1 MNSMKLRIL
10 TLMLIALF
18 LASCSKKDDN
28 VTPTPPG
35 SGTEVGFMQ
44 RSWDGQKRG
53 DVFYEIF
60 VRSFAD
66 GNGDGIGDFKG
77 ITDKLDYLHSLG
89 VSGIWLT
96 PMNPSPSYHGY
107 DVTDYK
113 LTNPQFGTMADFEA
127 LLSKAKS
134 LNIKVIIDFVINHT
148 SSQHPWFQSAKS
160 SATSPYRSWYLFAPT
175 GSIQE
180 WISSGKVPT
189 VTTYNSR
196 EWYNNGDGYSYYNA
210 FWDQMPDLNL
220 ANPDVVNAINDAAK
234 FWLDKG
240 VAGFRLDAVKH
251 AWQDPNATEGYAF
264 WRNFY
269 NAMKAYKPD
278 VYMVGEV
285 LDDAPVVA
293 PYFTS
298 IPALFNFK
306 AYWKLTEFLNN
317 ATYAKWY
324 PKNFQD
330 VLNIYNSSSS
340 SYTNA
345 TKLSN
350 HDEDRTLSTLGS
362 IPGRAKVA
370 AAVLLTMPGQ
380 PYLYY
385 GDEIGMKGIKATGD
399 ENVRE
404 PFLWTTGT
412 DSYRT
417 TWRTPSYSNNS
428 TVTPLAQQKD
438 DAASIFAV
446 YKKFLELRNT
456 YPALASGSLAYGDIN
471 SQPDNELVY
480 YTRQKDSEKLMV
492 MHNFGSSTKTVSLAP
507 IVKALNLS
515 GVKQPVAEQGG
526 AKVTLSGSTYTV
538 TLPGYSSIVVEMN

>member
-1 MNSMKLRIL
+1 MKTRIL
-10 TLMLIALF
+10 ILALF
-18 LASCSKKDDN
+18 AVILASCSKKDDS
-28 VTPTPPG
+28 VTPTPPD
-35 SGTEVGFMQ
+35 SGTEVGFQQ
-44 RSWDGQKRG
+44 RTWDGQNRG

-77 ITDKLDYLHSLG
+77 ITEKLAYLHSLG
-89 VSGIWLT
+89 ISGIWLT

-113 LTNPQFGTMADFEA
+113 ATNPQFGTMADFEA
-127 LLSKAKS
+127 LLAEAKRQ
-134 LNIKVIIDFVINHT
+134 NIKVIIDFVINHT
-148 SSQHPWFQSAKS
+148 SSQHPWFVDAKS
-160 SATSPYRSWYLFAPT
+160 SPTSAHRSWYLFAPT

-189 VTTYNSR
+189 VSTYNAS
-196 EWYNNGDGYSYYNA
+196 EWHSNGDGYSYYNA

-240 VAGFRLDAVKH
+240 VDGFRLDAVKH
-251 AWQDPNATEGYAF
+251 AWQDPKAADGYAF
-264 WRNFY
+264 WKSFANT
-269 NAMKAYKPD
+269 MKAYKPS
-278 VYMVGEV
+278 VYLVGEV

-293 PYFTS
+293 PYFGS
-298 IPALFNFK
+298 LPALFNFK
-306 AYWKLTEFLNN
+306 AYWKLTEFLNTT
-317 ATYAKWY
+317 TYAKWY
-324 PKNFQD
+324 PKDFQD
-330 VLNIYNSSSS
+330 ILNSYNGYSST
-340 SYTNA
+340 YTNA

-350 HDEDRTLSTLGS
+350 HDEDRVLSTLGS
-362 IPGRAKVA
+362 VMGRAKVA

-380 PYLYY
+380 PYIYY
-385 GDEIGMKGIKATGD
+385 GEEIGMKGLKASGD

-404 PFLWTTGT
+404 PFLWMLGT
-412 DSYRT
+412 DTYRT
-417 TWRTPSYSNNS
+417 TWRTPTFSTNA
-428 TVTPLAQQKD
+428 TVTPLAQQQG
-438 DAASIFAV
+438 DATSIYAM

-456 YPALASGSLAYGDIN
+456 YPALASGTLAYGDID

-480 YTRQKDSEKLMV
+480 YLRQKDGEKLLV
-492 MHNFGSSTKTVSLAP
+492 MHNFGSTSKTVSLAT

-515 GVKQPVAEQGG
+515 GIKAPVAQQGG

-538 TLPGYSSIVVEMN
+538 TLPEYSSIVAEMN

>member
-1 MNSMKLRIL
+1 MNQMKTRIL
-10 TLMLIALF
+10 ILALF
-18 LASCSKKDDN
+18 AVILASCSKKDDN
-28 VTPTPPG
+28 VTPTPPD
-35 SGTEVGFMQ
+35 SGTEVSFQQ
-44 RSWDGQKRG
+44 RAWDNQNRG

-77 ITDKLDYLHSLG
+77 ITDKLDYLHSIG
-89 VSGIWLT
+89 ISGIWLT

-113 LTNPQFGTMADFEA
+113 ATNPQFGTMADFEA
-127 LLSKAKS
+127 LLAKAKS

-189 VTTYNSR
+189 VSTYNAG
-196 EWYNNGDGYSYYNA
+196 EWRNNGDGYSYYAA
-210 FWDQMPDLNL
+210 FSDQMPDLNL

-240 VAGFRLDAVKH
+240 VDGFRLDAVKH
-251 AWQDPNATEGYAF
+251 AWQDPKATDGYAF

-269 NAMKAYKPD
+269 NTMKAYKPN

-293 PYFTS
+293 PYFGS
-298 IPALFNFK
+298 LPALFNFK
-306 AYWKLTEFLNN
+306 AYWKLTEFLLTT
-317 ATYAKWY
+317 TYAKWY
-324 PKNFQD
+324 PKDFQD
-330 VLNIYNSSSS
+330 IINIYNGYSST
-340 SYTNA
+340 YINA
-345 TKLSN
+345 IKLSN
-350 HDEDRTLSTLGS
+350 HDEDRTLSALGS
-362 IPGRAKVA
+362 ITGRAKVA

-380 PYLYY
+380 PYIYY
-385 GDEIGMKGIKATGD
+385 GEEIGMRGLKATGD
-399 ENVRE
+399 ENIRE
-404 PFLWTTGT
+404 PFLWTLGT
-412 DSYRT
+412 DTYRT
-417 TWRTPSYSNNS
+417 TWHTPSFSTNA
-428 TVTPLAQQKD
+428 TVTPLAQQQG
-438 DAASIFAV
+438 DATSIFAV

-456 YPALASGSLAYGDIN
+456 YPALASGTLAYGDIN

-480 YTRQKDSEKLMV
+480 YLRQKDSEKLLV
-492 MHNFGSSTKTVSLAP
+492 MHNFGSTTKTVNLATV
-507 IVKALNLS
+507 VKALNLT
-515 GVKQPVAEQGG
+515 GIKAPVAEQGG

-538 TLPGYSSIVVEMN
+538 TLPEYSSIVAEMN

>member
-1 MNSMKLRIL
+1 MKIRIL
-10 TLMLIALF
+10 TLALLAVV
-18 LASCSKKDDN
+18 LASCSKKEDRIP
-28 VTPTPPG
+28 PTPPPPDT
-35 SGTEVGFMQ
+35 GTEVSFQQ
-44 RSWDGQKRG
+44 RTWDGQKRG

-77 ITDKLDYLHSLG
+77 ITDKLSYLHSMG
-89 VSGIWLT
+89 ISGIWLT

-107 DVTDYK
+107 DVTDYTA
-113 LTNPQFGTMADFEA
+113 TNPQFGTMAEFEA
-127 LLSKAKS
+127 LLAEAKR

-175 GSIQE
+175 SSIQE
-180 WISSGKVPT
+180 WISTGKVPT
-189 VTTYNSR
+189 VTQYHAN

-220 ANPDVVNAINDAAK
+220 TNPDVVNAINNAAK

-240 VAGFRLDAVKH
+240 VDGFRLDAVKH
-251 AWQDPNATEGYAF
+251 AWQDANASGGYAF

-269 NAMKAYKPD
+269 NSMKAYKPD

-285 LDDAPVVA
+285 LDDASVVA

-317 ATYAKWY
+317 TTYAKWY
-324 PKNFQD
+324 PKDFQD
-330 VLNIYNSSSS
+330 VLNIYNGYSS
-340 SYTNA
+340 SYINA

-362 IPGRAKVA
+362 VAGRAKVA

-385 GDEIGMKGIKATGD
+385 GEEIGMKGLKATGD

-404 PFLWTTGT
+404 PFLWTLGA

-417 TWRTPSYSNNS
+417 TWRTPTFSTNA
-428 TVTPLAQQKD
+428 TVTPLAQQQN
-438 DAASIFAV
+438 DANSIYAV
-446 YKKFLELRNT
+446 YKRFLDLRNT
-456 YPALASGSLAYGDIN
+456 YPALASGSLSYGDIN

-492 MHNFGSSTKTVSLAP
+492 MHNFGSSTKTM
-507 IVKALNLS
+507 NLT
-515 GVKQPVAEQGG
+515 GVKNPVAQQGG

-538 TLPGYSSIVVEMN
+538 TLPGYSSIVIEMN